1 MANPKSYCP
10 NVGNYTLFE
19 RIMKILETQ
28 ENMVIF
34 PAQASPPTSPTLEP
48 TNPSPLYLAA
58 SAEAAVALLPEQLPE
73 KKKEEEQVVEEEQ
86 TGSSRTTTIA
96 ANSAASVAKDSC
108 TVVLGG
114 SGGPVIPV

>member
-1 MANPKSYCP
+1 
-10 NVGNYTLFE
+10 
-19 RIMKILETQ
+19 MKILETQ

-34 PAQASPPTSPTLEP
+34 PVQASPPTSPTLEP

-73 KKKEEEQVVEEEQ
+73 KKKEEEQEVEEEQ
-86 TGSSRTTTIA
+86 SGRTTTMA
-96 ANSAASVAKDSC
+96 SNSAVGVAKDSC